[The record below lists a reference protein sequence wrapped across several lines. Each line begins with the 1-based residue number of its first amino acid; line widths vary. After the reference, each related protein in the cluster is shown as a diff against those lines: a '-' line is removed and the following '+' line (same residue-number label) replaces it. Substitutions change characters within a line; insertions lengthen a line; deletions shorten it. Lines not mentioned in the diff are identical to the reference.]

1 MIDFRYHLVSILAI
15 FLSLGLGL
23 VLGAT
28 ALSDPLLGQLRTST
42 GVLAKR
48 NQDLRVEKQVM
59 EGQIKGD
66 EQFTRALVPRL
77 VGDRLKGQSVVFVEA
92 PGADDQI
99 RGQVTKMVQEAGATY
114 TGQVTLN
121 PKYVADDQLA
131 VLDAL
136 VNSVKPA
143 DLTFPVGATP
153 YDRAGAVLASAL
165 VTDQAGREGR
175 EDASGGEIL
184 AGFKDQGLL
193 TTSGKPGARATLAVV
208 IAPATITGGKAAE
221 AHNRALISLASALD
235 RADRGTVMAGTPQAA
250 ADGGLI
256 QVLRDDEAAGK
267 ISTVD
272 TAGTAS
278 GQVVT
283 VFALAQELTGK
294 SGKYG
299 IGSGV
304 SGYLPTPLPTT
315 GKRT

>member
-15 FLSLGLGL
+15 FLALGLGL

-28 ALSDPLLGQLRTST
+28 ALSDPLLGELGTRTRS
-42 GVLAKR
+42 LAKD
-48 NQDLRVEKQVM
+48 NQDLRDQKLTM
-59 EGQIKGD
+59 ENQLKGD
-66 EQFTRALVPRL
+66 EQFTRTLVPQL
-77 VGDRLKGQSVVFVEA
+77 VADRLKGQSVVVVET
-92 PGADDQI
+92 PGANDQI
-99 RGQVTKMVQEAGATY
+99 RGEVAKMAQAAGATY
-114 TGQVTLN
+114 TGQVTIN
-121 PKYVADDQLA
+121 SKYLADDQLT

-136 VNSVKPA
+136 VNSIKPA
-143 DLTFPVGATP
+143 DVTFPAGATP
-153 YDRAGAVLASAL
+153 YDRAAAVLASAL
-165 VTDQAGREGR
+165 VTDESTRAGR

-184 AGFKDQGLL
+184 AGFRDQGFL

-208 IAPATITGGKAAE
+208 IAPSTLTAGKTAE
-221 AHNRALISLASALD
+221 ADNQALISLVSALD
-235 RADRGTVMAGTPQAA
+235 AAGRGTVLAGTPEAA

-256 QVLRDDEAAGK
+256 RVLRESDAAGR

-272 TAGTAS
+272 SAGTAS

-283 VFALAQELTGK
+283 VLALAQELTGK

-304 SGYLPTPLPTT
+304 GGYVPTPVPSI